1 MNLTNQY
8 NTLQKNVLKVLF
20 LLVFTSFSFHINAQ
34 IFEGGDAVKGEKLF
48 KSNCAA
54 CHKANNETLAA
65 PGLGGIAE
73 RWGAS
78 EELLVQWIKNPKKA
92 LDSGDPYI
100 KQMYAANKQF
110 GMMAGQLVEETDIK
124 DIMAY
129 IQNPPVKDGAPK
141 TNECET
147 IHDNDTVFTGNSTI
161 WYVLIALLFVIL
173 AATTFS
179 VSKSLKTTL
188 DIRDGKTPVDLT
200 PGQALKAWMWKRRVL
215 VGISGFVITC
225 WLIGA
230 GYGDL
235 MDIGVYEG
243 YEPEQ
248 PIQFSH
254 SIHNCENDIDCEYCH
269 FLARKSKHAGIPP
282 VNVCM
287 NCHKGIKKGSI
298 TGDTEISKIHEAI
311 GFDPKS
317 GSYIDGY
324 EEKPIKWVKVHN
336 LPDHVYFSHQQ
347 HVEVG
352 DIDCK
357 QCHGPVDTFVSGRI
371 APVSEINAQTGVPGL
386 IQLEKPTLTMAWC
399 VECHNKKE
407 IDLTTNG
414 YYEEM
419 HKRMT
424 EKGNELGNKEYA
436 RIMDDGKV
444 TVREMGGWECAKCHY

>member
-1 MNLTNQY
+1 M
-8 NTLQKNVLKVLF
+8 KALF
-20 LLVFTSFSFHINAQ
+20 LLVLTSFSFQISAQ
-34 IFEGGDAVKGEKLF
+34 IFEGGDPVKGEKLF

-54 CHKANNETLAA
+54 CHKITNEALAA
-65 PGLGGIAE
+65 PGLGGIAD
-73 RWGAS
+73 RWGS
-78 EELLVQWIKNPKKA
+78 TDEMLVQWVKNPKKA
-92 LDSGDPYI
+92 IDSGDDYVN
-100 KQMYAANKQF
+100 KMYNSNKGKF
-110 GMMAGQLVEETDIK
+110 GMMAGQLVDEAQIK

-129 IQNPPVKDGAPK
+129 IQNPPAKADGGAAVK

-147 IHDNDTVFTGNSTI
+147 IHDNDTIFTGSSTI
-161 WYVLIALLFVIL
+161 WYVLIALVFLIL
-173 AATTFS
+173 AASTFS
-179 VSKSLKTTL
+179 VSKALKTTL
-188 DIRDGKTPVDLT
+188 DIQEGKEPIALT

-215 VGISGFVITC
+215 VGILGFVITC

-230 GYGDL
+230 GYSDL

-254 SIHNCENDIDCEYCH
+254 AIHNCENDIDCEYCH

-287 NCHKGIKKGSI
+287 NCHKGVVEGSR
-298 TGDTEISKIHEAI
+298 TGTTEISKIHEAI
-311 GFDPKS
+311 GFDATTR
-317 GSYIDGY
+317 SYKENY

-336 LPDHVYFSHQQ
+336 LPDHVFFSHQQ

-352 DIDCK
+352 GINCK
-357 QCHGPVDTFVSGRI
+357 QCHGPVQTFVSGRI
-371 APVSEINAQTGVPGL
+371 APVEEINAQEGIPGL
-386 IQLEKPTLTMAWC
+386 VQLEKPTLTMGWC

-407 IDLTTNG
+407 IDLTTSG
-414 YYEEM
+414 YYQEM

-444 TVREMGGWECAKCHY
+444 TVREMGGWECAKSHY